1 MKPLR
6 LRTKFTIIS
15 ALFVLAVALL
25 ISSVFVITLTH
36 SAIKRAETDANTAAR
51 DVLHQATQ
59 AMDDAKSG
67 GIVAPASPSS
77 EDVRDYLQKVLDS
90 SRGLHSELD
99 SVLATYPAIYEVSI
113 ADGGGM
119 ALISSDP
126 ALVNKA
132 LKPRNPFYV
141 LTNLSFY
148 KQLQV
153 IFGPTELYQVQV
165 PFELRSSAGQ
175 APYGEVRVTME
186 VGLLRAEITP
196 DLKSAGILAIGAVLL
211 STLLAAIFIRVILA
225 PLDAI
230 NEQLDSYSGGKFD
243 AALARSASA
252 ASGDEFTQVRTKI
265 TRLGEQLRGVR
276 EIFSTLR
283 ENMQQV
289 MAGLDDGL
297 ILFTHEGRAVLV
309 SPAVEKF
316 LGAPADQ
323 ILGRHSSEIFPPY
336 HPLRRV
342 LIFDGERLL
351 PIEESEIELA
361 GSSQGAGPRR
371 VSVTVHAV
379 PDAASTASEST
390 VPETF
395 GALVTL
401 RDLESRERI
410 GTELETSERLSAL
423 TRITAG
429 VAHEV
434 KNPLN
439 SMRLWLENLKENLP
453 PGNEVSTQAVR
464 VLDSEI
470 DRLDR
475 VVKRFLDFTKPVEM
489 RVEEVSLAPLL
500 IRIVEVAQPQI
511 DRAKLKVDMRLAE
524 GVPPVRGDSELLRQA
539 VLNLV
544 LNAVQAMPD
553 GGRLTVSLER
563 RGDDA
568 HVMVADTGKGIP
580 PEHRSRIFQLFF
592 TTRKGGSGLGLATTF
607 RIVQLHNGSIDF
619 VSEPGQGTAFRIE
632 LPLAREK
639 SNAADSAASLRA
651 KPVSAQPAART

>member
-6 LRTKFTIIS
+6 LRTKFTLIS
-15 ALFVLAVALL
+15 ALFVLAVAIL
-25 ISSVFVITLTH
+25 ISSVFVITLTRG
-36 SAIKRAETDANTAAR
+36 AIAHAEADANLAAR
-51 DVLHQATQ
+51 QVLDQATQ
-59 AMDDAKSG
+59 ALDNAKQAG
-67 GIVAPASPSS
+67 LVAPASPSS
-77 EDVRDYLQKVLDS
+77 EDVRDYLQKVLETS
-90 SRGLHSELD
+90 QGLHSALD
-99 SVLATYPAIYEVSI
+99 SVLTHYPSIYEVSI
-113 ADGGGM
+113 ADGGGTG
-119 ALISSDP
+119 LISSDS

-132 LKPRNPFYV
+132 LKPRNPFYI

-148 KQLQV
+148 KQLRV

-165 PFELRSSAGQ
+165 PFDIRSSAGQ
-175 APYGEVRVTME
+175 APYGEVRVTVE
-186 VGLLRAEITP
+186 VGLLRAEILP
-196 DLKSAGILAIGAVLL
+196 ELRSAGILALGAVLL
-211 STLLAAIFIRVILA
+211 STVLAAVFIRVMLA

-230 NEQLDSYSGGKFD
+230 NQQLDSYAGGKFD
-243 AALARSASA
+243 AALARSAST

-323 ILGRHSSEIFPPY
+323 ILGRHAAEIFPPD

-342 LIFDGERLL
+342 LLFEGDRLL
-351 PIEESEIELA
+351 PVEESEFELA
-361 GSSQGAGPRR
+361 GHSEAEGSRHI
-371 VSVTVHAV
+371 SVTVHAV
-379 PDAASTASEST
+379 PDTGSSA
-390 VPETF
+390 PETF

-489 RVEEVSLAPLL
+489 RVEEVALAPLL
-500 IRIVEVAQPQI
+500 ARIIEVAQPQI
-511 DRAKLKVDMRLAE
+511 DRAKLKVDLRLAD

-544 LNAVQAMPD
+544 LNAVQAMPE

-563 RGDDA
+563 RGDVA
-568 HVMVADTGKGIP
+568 HVMVSDTGKGIP
-580 PEHRSRIFQLFF
+580 PEHRNRIFQLFF

-632 LPLAREK
+632 LPLARGQSSSVE
-639 SNAADSAASLRA
+639 STNSLRA
-651 KPVSAQPAART
+651 ARVSTQP